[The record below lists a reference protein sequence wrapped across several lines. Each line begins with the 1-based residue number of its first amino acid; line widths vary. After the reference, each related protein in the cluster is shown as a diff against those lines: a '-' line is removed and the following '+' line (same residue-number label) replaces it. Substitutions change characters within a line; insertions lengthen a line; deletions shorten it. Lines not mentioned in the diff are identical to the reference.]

1 MKLSEY
7 LKSERGRALT
17 LAEAIGVSKS
27 RLSQIADDSS
37 SLRPAMC
44 VAIWR
49 ATDGAVMRWD
59 LRPADWHEI
68 WPELIGIEGAP
79 SVPTPEPATTEGV

>member
-7 LKSERGRALT
+7 LKKSERGSGMS
-17 LAEAIGVSKS
+17 LAVAIGVSKS

-37 SLRPAMC
+37 SLKPAMC

-49 ATDGAVMRWD
+49 ATGGAVARWD
-59 LRPADWHEI
+59 LRPADWHKI

-79 SVPTPEPATTEGV
+79 PVPESATAQEAA